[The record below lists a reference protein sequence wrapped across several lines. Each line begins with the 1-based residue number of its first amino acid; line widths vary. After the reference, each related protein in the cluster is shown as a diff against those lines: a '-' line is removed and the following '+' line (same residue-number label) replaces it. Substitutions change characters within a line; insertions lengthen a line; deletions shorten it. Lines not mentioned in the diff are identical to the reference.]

1 MIEITK
7 EEALKDFGLTEKEIK
22 IYLSLLRKGQITV
35 NEIAVSA
42 GLNRTSTYDILQ
54 SFVEKGIASHVI
66 KAGVKYFE
74 AVDSQE
80 LVDILEYK
88 KEKLNNVMT
97 ELHTIKK
104 SVTEKPK
111 VEMFEGKEGIKSMMD
126 DIIRTK
132 QPVVA
137 ISSKY
142 PISDLIGFYMPQ
154 FVKNRLKNKI
164 PIKLL
169 SSVKRRYEAW
179 KPNDRKEM
187 RETKFSPKTKD
198 MPNAIYTYGNK
209 VAIFNTRPDAP
220 MGVLI
225 ENKDFADSMR
235 IVFDIVW
242 EANK

>member
-1 MIEITK
+1 M
-7 EEALKDFGLTEKEIK
+7 
-22 IYLSLLRKGQITV
+22 
-35 NEIAVSA
+35 NEIAVST

-54 SFVEKGIASHVI
+54 NLVERGIASHVI

-74 AVDSQE
+74 AADPQTFLFALDE
-80 LVDILEYK
+80 K
-88 KEKLNNVMT
+88 REKLNSVIE
-97 ELHTIKK
+97 ELQTIRKTI
-104 SVTEKPK
+104 TEKPK

-142 PISDLIGFYMPQ
+142 PISDIISFYMPQ

-179 KPNDRKEM
+179 KPNDKKEM
-187 RETKFSPKTKD
+187 RETRFSPKTKD

-225 ENKDFADSMR
+225 ENKDFADSMK
-235 IVFDIVW
+235 ILFNIVW

>member
-1 MIEITK
+1 MEISK

-22 IYLSLLRKGQITV
+22 VYLALLRKGQITV
-35 NEIAVSA
+35 NEIAVST

-54 SFVEKGIASHVI
+54 NLVERGIASHVI

-74 AVDSQE
+74 AADPQTFLFALDE
-80 LVDILEYK
+80 K
-88 KEKLNNVMT
+88 REKLNSVIE
-97 ELHTIKK
+97 ELQTIRKTI
-104 SVTEKPK
+104 TEKPK

-142 PISDLIGFYMPQ
+142 PISDIISFYMPQ

-179 KPNDRKEM
+179 KPNDKKEM
-187 RETKFSPKTKD
+187 RETRFSPKTKD

-225 ENKDFADSMR
+225 ENKDFADSMK
-235 IVFDIVW
+235 ILFNIVW